1 MLKIII
7 LFTLIFTSCKKANK
21 LFDEIHL
28 STYTDSSYIQL
39 FVTNDS
45 IIILQLERGECDA
58 YMGCEYGPKYYA
70 QTSISKQIFK
80 LINEHVQTILSDTF
94 ELEGI
99 IITHASKSNL
109 SIFYKDTLVKR
120 FNYYGSESNSS
131 DIVEIKNKLLK
142 LINDSDRINLKIS
155 ERLIDNSDLVSVD
168 SIRITKLKLVT
179 NEGFKGKYVSHISDY
194 ELRMITQKGQ
204 IDTIIQSIQNLKILD
219 TTDIKAFNKFIPKYE
234 LDFYR
239 NGLICFELETDLVI
253 MPYSWLQVLK
263 VDSFLIKNIINLK
276 NKWLIETNQ
285 FGLILKESS
294 KF

>member
-1 MLKIII
+1 MIRLCK
-7 LFTLIFTSCKKANK
+7 FAIFISLLSCCNK
-21 LFDEIHL
+21 QSKSFDEIHL

-45 IIILQLERGECDA
+45 IIILQLERGECDS
-58 YMGCEYGPKYYA
+58 YMGCDYGPKYYA
-70 QTSISKQIFK
+70 QTSKSQQIFK

-120 FNYYGSESNSS
+120 FNYYGSESNGS

-168 SIRITKLKLVT
+168 SIRITKLKPIT
-179 NEGFKGKYVSHISDY
+179 NEGFKGKYVNYISDY

-276 NKWLIETNQ
+276 KQ
-285 FGLILKESS
+285 MVD
-294 KF
+294 

>member
-1 MLKIII
+1 
-7 LFTLIFTSCKKANK
+7 
-21 LFDEIHL
+21 
-28 STYTDSSYIQL
+28 
-39 FVTNDS
+39 
-45 IIILQLERGECDA
+45 
-58 YMGCEYGPKYYA
+58 MGCDCGPKYYA
-70 QTSISKQIFK
+70 QTSKSQQIFK

-168 SIRITKLKLVT
+168 SIRITKLKPVT
-179 NEGFKGKYVSHISDY
+179 NKGFKGKYVNYISDY

-276 NKWLIETNQ
+276 KQ
-285 FGLILKESS
+285 MVD
-294 KF
+294 

>member
-1 MLKIII
+1 
-7 LFTLIFTSCKKANK
+7 
-21 LFDEIHL
+21 
-28 STYTDSSYIQL
+28 
-39 FVTNDS
+39 
-45 IIILQLERGECDA
+45 
-58 YMGCEYGPKYYA
+58 MGCDYGPKYYA
-70 QTSISKQIFK
+70 QTSKSQQIFK

-120 FNYYGSESNSS
+120 FNYYGSESNGS

-168 SIRITKLKLVT
+168 SIRITKLKPIT
-179 NEGFKGKYVSHISDY
+179 NEGFKGKYVNYISDY

-276 NKWLIETNQ
+276 KQ
-285 FGLILKESS
+285 MVD
-294 KF
+294 

>member
-1 MLKIII
+1 MIRLCI
-7 LFTLIFTSCKKANK
+7 LAIFISLLSCCNK
-21 LFDEIHL
+21 QSKSFDEIHL

-45 IIILQLERGECDA
+45 IIILQLERGECDT
-58 YMGCEYGPKYYA
+58 YMGCDYGPKYYA
-70 QTSISKQIFK
+70 QTSKSQQIFK

-168 SIRITKLKLVT
+168 SIRITKLKPIT
-179 NEGFKGKYVSHISDY
+179 NEGFKGKYVNYISDY

-276 NKWLIETNQ
+276 KQ
-285 FGLILKESS
+285 MVD
-294 KF
+294 

>member
-1 MLKIII
+1 MIRLCI
-7 LFTLIFTSCKKANK
+7 LAIFISLLSCCNK
-21 LFDEIHL
+21 QSKSFDEIHL

-45 IIILQLERGECDA
+45 IIILQLERGECDT
-58 YMGCEYGPKYYA
+58 YMGCDYGPKYYA

-168 SIRITKLKLVT
+168 SIRITKLKPVT
-179 NEGFKGKYVSHISDY
+179 NKGFKGKYVNYIIDY
-194 ELRMITQKGQ
+194 ELRMITQKGH
-204 IDTIIQSIQNLKILD
+204 IDTINQSIQNLKILD

-276 NKWLIETNQ
+276 KQ
-285 FGLILKESS
+285 MVD
-294 KF
+294 

>member
-1 MLKIII
+1 MIRLCI
-7 LFTLIFTSCKKANK
+7 LAIFISLLSCCNK
-21 LFDEIHL
+21 QSKSFDEIHL

-45 IIILQLERGECDA
+45 IIILQLERGECDT
-58 YMGCEYGPKYYA
+58 YMGCDYGPKYYA
-70 QTSISKQIFK
+70 QTSKSQQIFK

-120 FNYYGSESNSS
+120 FNYYGSESNGS

-142 LINDSDRINLKIS
+142 LINDFDRINLKIS

-168 SIRITKLKLVT
+168 SIRITKLKPVT
-179 NEGFKGKYVSHISDY
+179 NKGFKGKYVNYISDY

-276 NKWLIETNQ
+276 KQ
-285 FGLILKESS
+285 MVD
-294 KF
+294 

>member
-1 MLKIII
+1 MLKLKIII

-21 LFDEIHL
+21 SFDEIHL

-45 IIILQLERGECDA
+45 IIILQLERGECDT
-58 YMGCEYGPKYYA
+58 YMGCDYGPKYYA
-70 QTSISKQIFK
+70 QTSKSQQIFK

-142 LINDSDRINLKIS
+142 LINDFDRINLKIS

-168 SIRITKLKLVT
+168 SIRITKLKPVT
-179 NEGFKGKYVSHISDY
+179 NKGFKGKYVNYISNN
-194 ELRMITQKGQ
+194 EIRMITQKGQ

-276 NKWLIETNQ
+276 KQ
-285 FGLILKESS
+285 MVD
-294 KF
+294 

>member
-1 MLKIII
+1 MIRLCI
-7 LFTLIFTSCKKANK
+7 LAIFISLLSCCNK
-21 LFDEIHL
+21 QSKSFDEIHL

-45 IIILQLERGECDA
+45 IIILQLERGECDT
-58 YMGCEYGPKYYA
+58 YMGCDYGPKYYA
-70 QTSISKQIFK
+70 QTSKSQQIFK

-120 FNYYGSESNSS
+120 FNYYGSESNGS

-168 SIRITKLKLVT
+168 SIRITKLKPIT
-179 NEGFKGKYVSHISDY
+179 NEGFKGKYVNYISDY

-276 NKWLIETNQ
+276 KQ
-285 FGLILKESS
+285 MVD
-294 KF
+294 